1 MWKAN
6 VTMTARQASE
16 AVSIVDI
23 QGEVT
28 AMAESV
34 LMAAHDQTTGWNAR
48 AIILNFSG
56 LEYMNSGGI
65 GLLLKLF
72 IRANRQQQQLLI
84 CGLSEQYRKVFDLT
98 RLDEAAGIYGTEA
111 EALAAVDGEGNDH
124 SKL

>member
-1 MWKAN
+1 MSKAN
-6 VTMTARQASE
+6 VTMTAHQAGE
-16 AVSIVDI
+16 TVSVVDI
-23 QGEVT
+23 QGDVT
-28 AMAESV
+28 ALAENA
-34 LMAAHDQTTGWNAR
+34 LMAAHTQTIGWNAR

-98 RLDEAAGIYGTEA
+98 RLDEAARIYGSEA
-111 EALAAVDGEGNDH
+111 EALAAAG
-124 SKL
+124 

>member
-1 MWKAN
+1 MGDKGEETMSKAN

-16 AVSIVDI
+16 TVGIVDI

-28 AMAESV
+28 ALSESA
-34 LMAAHDQTTGWNAR
+34 LTAAHTQATGWNAR

-72 IRANRQQQQLLI
+72 IRANRQKQRLLI

-98 RLDEAAGIYGTEA
+98 RLNEAADIYGTEA
-111 EALAAVDGEGNDH
+111 EALAAAG
-124 SKL
+124 